1 MWKYKKTVAC
11 CPVSGHGRQATR
23 ASSCSPARFADSRA
37 PDLPCSYPVRVFSAD
52 MAEFIDLA
60 WEKNTLKHDWKIV
73 VAGRLF
79 TSTTLGD
86 TVLLFKLDYTI

>member
-1 MWKYKKTVAC
+1 
-11 CPVSGHGRQATR
+11 
-23 ASSCSPARFADSRA
+23 
-37 PDLPCSYPVRVFSAD
+37 